1 MKLNTVLNGSYGII
15 FWFHLFIT
23 VLSWFA
29 PFLFSWYYLIPVY
42 LMIVLQFMVFKRCL
56 LNKEHALD
64 DGEDNMTFYAHL
76 LEMVGFN
83 FKRSSVKFFCRILLY
98 PILTTIT
105 LVWQIVLGHAPTQ
118 F

>member
-1 MKLNTVLNGSYGII
+1 MKLNTVINGSFGII

-29 PFLFSWYYLIPVY
+29 PFLFSWYYLLPVY

-83 FKRSSVKFFCRILLY
+83 FERKNVKIFCRKLLY

-105 LVWQIVLGHAPTQ
+105 LFWQIFLGHEPTL